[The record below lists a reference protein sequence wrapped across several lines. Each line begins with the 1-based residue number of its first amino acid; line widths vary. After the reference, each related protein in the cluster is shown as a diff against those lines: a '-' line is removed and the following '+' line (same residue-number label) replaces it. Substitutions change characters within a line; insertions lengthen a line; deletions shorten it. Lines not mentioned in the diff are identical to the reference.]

1 MLKMDSLTL
10 SVVGRVP
17 VPGTALSGLPLQ
29 IPETTLI
36 ILTTFYDKFLLLSY
50 PNILEKASQ
59 YLNPFAFISMMKR
72 TYHFVPWVEDIHS
85 FYKSFTS

>member
-1 MLKMDSLTL
+1 MDSLTL

-59 YLNPFAFISMMKR
+59 
-72 TYHFVPWVEDIHS
+72 
-85 FYKSFTS
+85 